1 MHEWNGKCTDRKRER
16 KMRWTDERASEQSAS
31 VTVTVT
37 VWMDEWCELLAA
49 YVSIYCIV
57 DPRKSNSVGCCH
69 PVTQSC
75 SQASNHP
82 SNQPTTVASY
92 HIRQSPQCNA
102 ELWITQWIWLQQV
115 AAFIFTFHTP
125 HHPEPGSYTSHAIA
139 YMQYLGQTKGN
150 EPKIASHCSVKDHI
164 CVIPNPVTTASC
176 AAPHRTVPFVS
187 PSVCLNIVISCKSR
201 LQFMC

>member
-1 MHEWNGKCTDRKRER
+1 
-16 KMRWTDERASEQSAS
+16 
-31 VTVTVT
+31 
-37 VWMDEWCELLAA
+37 MDEWCELLAA

-82 SNQPTTVASY
+82 TNQPLSLAIISDRVHNAMQSY
-92 HIRQSPQCNA
+92 GLLNEFDCSR
-102 ELWITQWIWLQQV
+102 LQHSSSLS
-115 AAFIFTFHTP
+115 IPLST
-125 HHPEPGSYTSHAIA
+125 HHPVPGSYSSHAIA

-176 AAPHRTVPFVS
+176 AAPHRIIRQ
-187 PSVCLNIVISCKSR
+187 SVR
-201 LQFMC
+201 LFEHRHIL

>member
-1 MHEWNGKCTDRKRER
+1 MQDAYKSIGIKLNGKHGQTDRRNGCMNGMENVQTEKRER

-57 DPRKSNSVGCCH
+57 VPRKSNSVGCCH

-125 HHPEPGSYTSHAIA
+125 LHPP
-139 YMQYLGQTKGN
+139 
-150 EPKIASHCSVKDHI
+150 
-164 CVIPNPVTTASC
+164 
-176 AAPHRTVPFVS
+176 
-187 PSVCLNIVISCKSR
+187 PSTR
-201 LQFMC
+201 